1 MPRLLQKSLFQ
12 STSPARGT
20 TCKYYF
26 CYKGA
31 DISIHVPRT
40 GDDKRFDVANTDDRN
55 FNPRPPHGGR
65 REVSFAFTVF
75 IKFQST
81 SPRTGGT
88 TKQTKSCLLVLTI
101 SIHVPRTGDDAAS
114 DTPTQAN
121 THFNP
126 RPPHG
131 GRRLPPIWIPAAWQ
145 FQSTSPAWGTTPC
158 RYIVIHRRVYFN
170 PRPLHGGRPTSAV
183 SVNGEYTISIHVPRM
198 GDDLASMSPLTPN
211 TVFQSTS
218 PVRGT
223 TKKMTMITEVFT
235 ISIHVPRAGDDLRG
249 SAYYAFRLYFNPRP
263 P

>member
-20 TCKYYF
+20 TCNYYF

-55 FNPRPPHGGR
+55 
-65 REVSFAFTVF
+65 
-75 IKFQST
+75 
-81 SPRTGGT
+81 
-88 TKQTKSCLLVLTI
+88 
-101 SIHVPRTGDDAAS
+101 
-114 DTPTQAN
+114 
-121 THFNP
+121 FNP

-223 TKKMTMITEVFT
+223 TRFDT
-235 ISIHVPRAGDDLRG
+235 S
-249 SAYYAFRLYFNPRP
+249 
-263 P
+263 